1 MMGKGRQVI
10 VKLLEIRTKVLY
22 RKHEVIITL
31 DSSGIPLVQGCLKV
45 DEEDSLSFFLLLPL
59 SLILTV
65 VYTVLS
71 VLSS

>member
-31 DSSGIPLVQGCLKV
+31 DSSGISLVQGCLKV